1 MKQELVTRLEQGRL
15 HDPFQLLG
23 AHPSGK
29 GYEIRVWMP
38 TAKQVR
44 LEDRLP
50 MRRLTDSGLF
60 SLQLT
65 AKEFKELPAH
75 YAVHWEDYNGE
86 SYSQVSPY
94 SFQPLLGELDLHLFA
109 EGQHWQIYEHLG
121 AHQATVNGISGVR
134 FAVWAPSAERV
145 SVVGDFNGWH
155 GFRHPMRSLGGSG
168 VWELFMPGLQQGD
181 NYKFE
186 IRNANSGDVF
196 SKTDPYARAME
207 LRPQTASYVFNSHYQ
222 WRDTSWLQR
231 RKDYAWNKKPVSIYE
246 VHLGSWQRN
255 DAGGFLNYREI
266 AHRLVEYVKWMGYT
280 HIELMPISEHPLDQS
295 WGYQTSGYF
304 APTSRFGSPDDF
316 RYFVDH
322 CHQHGIGV
330 FLDWVPAHFPKDFFA
345 LARFDGTPLYEHA
358 DPRLGEHRDWG
369 TYIFNFGRNEVRN
382 FLIANALYWLK
393 EFHIDGLR
401 VDAVASM
408 LYLDYSRDDGDW
420 VPNAYGG
427 RENLDA
433 IKFLQQLNHEVHSQH
448 PGALVMAEEST
459 SWPMVS
465 RPTWM
470 GGLGFSMKWNMG
482 WMNDTLDYFSNDPV
496 YRPFHH
502 NQLTFS
508 QMYAYSENFIL
519 PFSHDEVVHMK
530 GSLPGKMPGDDW
542 QKMANLRLLLSYQW
556 FHPGKKLLFMGCD
569 FGQWTEWNDSA
580 SLPWH
585 LCDHANHRGIMELVR
600 QLNRLYCSES
610 ALHERDFEHQGFSWI
625 DCHDYSQSILSF
637 ARHSDSESLVCVFN
651 FTPVP
656 RERYRIGLPGDGE
669 YQEIFNSDSGLYGG
683 GDVGNGGALKVD
695 QHPWM
700 GQPVSASLTLPPL
713 GCVVFKRKQNKA
725 QASAPLTES

>member
-1 MKQELVTRLEQGRL
+1 MNQELVTRLEQGRL

-44 LEDRLP
+44 LENRLL
-50 MRRLTDSGLF
+50 MQRQTDSGLF
-60 SLQLT
+60 SLTLT
-65 AKEFKELPAH
+65 TKAFKELPLH
-75 YAVHWEDYNGE
+75 YDVHWDDYNGE

-94 SFQPLLGELDLHLFA
+94 SFQPMLGELDLHLFA

-121 AHQATVNGISGVR
+121 AQQVTVDGISGVR

-145 SVVGDFNGWH
+145 SVVGDFNDWH

-186 IRNANSGDVF
+186 IRNANTGDVF

-222 WRDTSWLQR
+222 WRDAGWLEQ
-231 RKDYAWNKKPVSIYE
+231 RKDFRWNKKPVSIYE
-246 VHLGSWQRN
+246 LHLGSWQRD
-255 DAGGFLNYREI
+255 DAGEFLNYREI
-266 AHRLVEYVKWMGYT
+266 AHRLVEYVSWMGYT

-316 RYFVDH
+316 RYFIDH

-345 LARFDGTPLYEHA
+345 LARFDGSALYEHE

-420 VPNAYGG
+420 VPNQYGG
-427 RENLDA
+427 RENIDA
-433 IKFLQQLNHEVHSQH
+433 IKFLQQLNYEVHSQH

-482 WMNDTLDYFSNDPV
+482 WMNDTLDYFSKDPV

-508 QMYAYSENFIL
+508 QVYAYSENFIL

-556 FHPGKKLLFMGCD
+556 CHPGKKLLFMGCD
-569 FGQWTEWNDSA
+569 FGQWTEWNDST

-600 QLNRLYCSES
+600 QLNQLYRSES

-625 DCHDYSQSILSF
+625 DCHDYNQSILSF
-637 ARHSDSESLVCVFN
+637 ARHGETESLVCVFN

-656 RERYRIGLPGDGE
+656 RQRYRIGLPGDGE
-669 YQEIFNSDSGLYGG
+669 YQEIFNSDSSLFGG
-683 GDVGNGGALKVD
+683 SDVGNGGALKID
-695 QHPWM
+695 RHPWM

-713 GCVVFKRKQNKA
+713 GCVIFKKKTK
-725 QASAPLTES
+725 TEHTVTSVEP